1 MRFTCVCDARETT
14 RDARVSGRVR
24 LEKKFKKK
32 DADGKRL
39 DLRSEKRRRRAREVG
54 IGRAYE
60 P

>member
-39 DLRSEKRRRRAREVG
+39 DLR
-54 IGRAYE
+54 
-60 P
+60 